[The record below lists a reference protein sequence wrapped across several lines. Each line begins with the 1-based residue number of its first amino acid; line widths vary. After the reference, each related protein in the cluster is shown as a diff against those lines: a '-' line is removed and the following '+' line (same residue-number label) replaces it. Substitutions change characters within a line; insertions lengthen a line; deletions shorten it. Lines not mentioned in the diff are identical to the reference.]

1 MLFCTGEHMLGTL
14 AVAERLCPGVSGV
27 FITPSQ
33 HRAQLLFHSADDAIA
48 HIYIYIFF
56 TVGLLS

>member
-14 AVAERLCPGVSGV
+14 AVAERLRPGVSGA

-33 HRAQLLFHSADDAIA
+33 HRAQLLSHSADDATA
-48 HIYIYIFF
+48 HIFYFF
-56 TVGLLS
+56 LL